1 MSRDGGL
8 GDNFYIDGHNI
19 SGDINSLGNISSP
32 LAVEDNTG
40 IDKFAVER
48 KGLAHDGHMEGT
60 AYFNP
65 SAGQAHPKL
74 SALPTADV
82 VASYW
87 RGTVLGNP
95 VASLVGKQLNYDGNR
110 ADNGSL
116 RFAFAADANAY
127 GLDWGRSLTAGVRT
141 DTTATN
147 GSSIDTTAS
156 VSFGA
161 QAYLHVFALTG
172 TDVTMKIQD
181 SADNNT
187 FADVTGLT
195 FTQVTAVPF
204 SQRLATGRTATIRR
218 YLRVVTVTTG
228 GFTSVS
234 FAVQITKNK
243 VLSDVA

>member
-1 MSRDGGL
+1 MSKSSGL
-8 GDNFYIDGHNI
+8 GDNFYIDGYNV

-32 LAVEDNTG
+32 LAVEENTG

-48 KGLAHDGHMEGT
+48 KGLAHDGHMEGV

-82 VASYW
+82 VASYF
-87 RGTVLGNP
+87 RGTTLGNP

-116 RFAFAADANAY
+116 RFAFTADANAY
-127 GLDWGRSLTAGVRT
+127 GLDWGKSLTAGVRT

-147 GSSIDTTAS
+147 GSSIDTTGS

-161 QAYLHVFALTG
+161 QAYLHVFSFSG
-172 TDVTMKIQD
+172 TDVTVKIQD
-181 SADNNT
+181 SADDSS
-187 FADVTGLT
+187 FSDVTGLS
-195 FTQVTAVPF
+195 FTQVTAAPF
-204 SQRLATGRTATIRR
+204 SQRLQTGLTATIRR
-218 YLRVVTVTTG
+218 YLRVVTVTSA
-228 GFTSVS
+228 GFTSVG
-234 FAVQITKNK
+234 FAVMINKNR
-243 VLSDVA
+243 VACDVS

>member
-1 MSRDGGL
+1 MAGKEWGG
-8 GDNFYIDGHNI
+8 GDNFYIDGYNV
-19 SGDINSLGNISSP
+19 SGDINSLGTIACP
-32 LAVEDNTG
+32 MAVEDNTG
-40 IDKFAVER
+40 IDKYAIER
-48 KGLAHDGHMEGT
+48 KGLLHDGHLEGV

-65 SAGQAHPKL
+65 SVGQAHPKL

-87 RGTVLGNP
+87 RGTILGNP

-116 RFAFAADANAY
+116 RFAFAADANAF

-141 DTTATN
+141 DSGAAN

-161 QAYLHVFALTG
+161 QAYLHVFAFTG
-172 TDVTMKIQD
+172 TSVTVKIQD
-181 SADNNT
+181 SADNSA

-195 FTQVTAVPF
+195 FTAATGQT

-218 YLRVVTVTTG
+218 YLRVVTTG
-228 GFTSVS
+228 TFSNAA
-234 FAVQITKNK
+234 FAVMISKNK